1 MGWYLFLAAS
11 PILLAPIVSGIY
23 KTPIDKSDKTKK
35 TYLIACGIIL
45 FLMIA
50 LRDKG
55 LGSSDSTAYYNNWVK
70 LSGMPFDSLL
80 YSMGTSNMESG
91 YLFSVWCLSRIF
103 PSAQYVFV
111 LTGLL
116 FSVSI
121 CRTIYR
127 NSEDSMLSM
136 EICICLGLYTFMIQ
150 GLRQAIAMSIC
161 FFAIECC
168 KNRKLLR
175 FLALILLAYMFH
187 RSSLVFL
194 PMYFLYGFKF
204 NVKTKIGMVMFA
216 GVLLLLSPVLVM
228 YGNQLMDR
236 EYFNTVDSGAVVAMF
251 THIII
256 VATAFIFL
264 NEKNTDEDKTFF
276 IFMTVIGMAFY
287 TMRYIEAQ
295 AMERI
300 SFYFLIGQ
308 AIVLPTVVG
317 KFDSTSR
324 AIINYVVCFLSI
336 ALFIYRLDSSYGLEY
351 MFFWEG

>member
-50 LRDKG
+50 LRHKG
-55 LGSSDSTAYYNNWVK
+55 LGSGDSTAYYDNWVK
-70 LSGMPFDSLL
+70 LSGISFSALQDFMKL
-80 YSMGTSNMESG
+80 SNMESG

-121 CRTIYR
+121 CRIIYR
-127 NSEDSMLSM
+127 YSEDSMLSVEM
-136 EICICLGLYTFMIQ
+136 CICLGLYMFMIQ

-161 FFAIECC
+161 FLAVDFC
-168 KNRKLLR
+168 KNRKLFR

-187 RSSLVFL
+187 RSSIVFL

-204 NVKTKIGMVMFA
+204 DFKTKIGIVVFA
-216 GVLLLLSPVLVM
+216 GVILLLSPVIVM

-236 EYFNTVDSGAVVAMF
+236 EYFNAVDSGALVAMLIY
-251 THIII
+251 III
-256 VATAFIFL
+256 VSTAFIFL

-276 IFMTVIGMAFY
+276 IFMTVLGMSFY
-287 TMRYIEAQ
+287 TMRYIGTQ

-324 AIINYVVCFLSI
+324 AIINYVVCVLSI
-336 ALFIYRLDSSYGLEY
+336 ALFIYRLNSSYGLEY
-351 MFFWEG
+351 MFFWEI

>member
-55 LGSSDSTAYYNNWVK
+55 LGSGDSTAYYNNWVK
-70 LSGMPFDSLL
+70 LSGISFSALQDFMKLSD
-80 YSMGTSNMESG
+80 MESG

-150 GLRQAIAMSIC
+150 GLRQAIAISIC
-161 FFAIECC
+161 LFAIECC

-175 FLALILLAYMFH
+175 FLALILLAYLFH

-194 PMYFLYGFKF
+194 PVYFLYGFKF

-216 GVLLLLSPVLVM
+216 GVLLIFSPVLVM

-236 EYFNTVDSGAVVAMF
+236 EYFDTVDSGAVVAMLIY
-251 THIII
+251 III
-256 VATAFIFL
+256 LFTAFVFL
-264 NEKNTDEDKTFF
+264 NEKNTDRDKTFF
-276 IFMTVIGMAFY
+276 IFMTVLGVSFY
-287 TMRYIEAQ
+287 IMRYIGAQ

-300 SFYFLIGQ
+300 SYYFLIGQ

-336 ALFIYRLDSSYGLEY
+336 ALFIYRLNSSYGLEY